1 MGDIL
6 QFTLSQKHFAAC
18 AHVSV
23 CVYVCVCV
31 YMYVT
36 KSEMGNIN
44 YIVMCSYFDSAESP
58 RQLQFEMLFFFK
70 PTCRKFG
77 KNESSTEGLI
87 IRLESGERVEKKE

>member
-23 CVYVCVCV
+23 CVCVCV
-31 YMYVT
+31 YVCVYVT

-44 YIVMCSYFDSAESP
+44 YIVMCSYCDSSESP
-58 RQLQFEMLFFFK
+58 TQLQFEMLFFY
-70 PTCRKFG
+70 PTCHKFG
-77 KNESSTEGLI
+77 KN
-87 IRLESGERVEKKE
+87 